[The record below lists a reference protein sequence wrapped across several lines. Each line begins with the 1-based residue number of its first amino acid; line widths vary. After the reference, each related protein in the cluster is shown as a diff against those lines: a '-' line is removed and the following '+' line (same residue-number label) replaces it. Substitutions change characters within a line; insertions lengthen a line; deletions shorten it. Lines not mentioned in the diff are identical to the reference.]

1 VNGLFAAVVSRVL
14 GLPRFVARAA
24 LLAAVFHGA
33 FVGGVTVIKS
43 GTNAL
48 FLSRADPG
56 QLPLLYAVVAVVVG
70 VATAV
75 LARLLG
81 RRPLRQ
87 LFGEVIVV
95 NAVVL
100 VAATVAVL
108 LHVPG
113 APALLYVLGE
123 ASATTGSVL
132 FWSRLMDGF
141 TSRDQKRVVG
151 VVGAGGMIGSA
162 VGGLAM
168 TLFVDITGVA
178 APVIASAIVWVL
190 ALPLLRVV
198 RTRSSAAGD
207 GDGDARETKTSRES
221 REAKEARRQAT
232 PGDTR
237 DAVKAL
243 FRQPYVRAVAGL
255 VVLFA
260 ATGAASDFV
269 FRAAAAER
277 TENEMAGLFGLL
289 NAVVGVV
296 VVFLQ
301 VGLTGRLLARLG
313 VFVFAAIIP
322 TLLVAFVGV
331 FVVVDALDPHGPW
344 GFRTLIVLKG
354 IEMAGAYSLHPV
366 VVALLYNPIAPELR
380 AQSRALID
388 GAIKKV
394 GAAAAGLVLGALATR
409 ADVVSVW
416 TVLITAALT
425 LLLLPTLRRLY
436 GAALEARV
444 QAPVQRG
451 RAYAIDTTDKD
462 TRQALEAG
470 LRSADSDDV
479 LAALDA
485 LGPTYELDGE
495 RLLLLLEHPEERVRA
510 TALARVPARP
520 DDGLAERLL
529 SIARTPGARRPRAEA
544 VRALARVQ
552 PGKAADVVLEFLDDD
567 EPGVVCAAL
576 EVTLRSRNDARAKA
590 RLKTLLAE
598 LPTLGI
604 AWRRDLARLLGVL
617 RDGRYASGVTTLMND
632 PDHSVRVLAIEA
644 AARRGDPAHVDDLI
658 KRLGERSTRL
668 AVLSALARFRDAAV
682 PALSAALDDTALDVA
697 VRARVPRLLE
707 RIGSEAAAHALL
719 FSNPRDD
726 AWLQSRIARSLVRI
740 VEQHPGVVVDRRRT
754 DEAIGRRL
762 VAYAAYADALADL
775 HASDDVR
782 LRLLRHIVN
791 DRRRQNLEIALDLLG
806 IHRGIDRMRAVARGL
821 MDRRKQSRLDAIEL
835 LDVALTADPLRTDF
849 LSLLDVRDAERPAD
863 AALHRARRLTHS
875 RDPLLRG
882 IARQTLRRCG
892 IDDDDDATASAAA
905 EGVGLPGSFELE
917 GTDMAD
923 PLVERLFLL
932 EDVDLFRGLAAD
944 DLLAI
949 AALAGELVVEPG
961 QVLYREGD
969 LGNDSLYVIIDG
981 VIELTRGGKLIM
993 TLQPGESAGQVSF
1006 VDKGP
1011 RPVTARIADGKP
1023 ARLLVV
1029 EREQFFD
1036 LMADRTS
1043 LMNGFFDVLANRL
1056 RALIDKASPEE
1067 KSGASRASR
1076 PPGPAER

>member
-1 VNGLFAAVVSRVL
+1 MNGLLAAVVSRVL

-87 LFGEVIVV
+87 LFGEVIVI

-100 VAATVAVL
+100 IAATVAVL
-108 LHVPG
+108 FHVPG

-162 VGGLAM
+162 LGGLAM
-168 TLFVDITGVA
+168 TLFVDVTGVA
-178 APVIASAIVWVL
+178 TPVIVSAVVWVL

-207 GDGDARETKTSRES
+207 GDGEGRETKAVREARES
-221 REAKEARRQAT
+221 KEARRQAA

-237 DAVKAL
+237 DAVVAL
-243 FRQPYVRAVAGL
+243 FKQPYVRAVAGL

-269 FRAAAAER
+269 FRAAAAKS

-289 NAVVGVV
+289 NAVVGII

-322 TLLVAFVGV
+322 TLLVAFVGLY
-331 FVVVDALDPHGPW
+331 VVVDAVDPTGPW
-344 GFRTLIVLKG
+344 AFRVLIVLKG

-394 GAAAAGLVLGALATR
+394 GAAVAGLILGALAAR
-409 ADVVSVW
+409 ADVVSAW
-416 TVLITAALT
+416 TVLVTAVLT

-451 RAYAIDTTDKD
+451 RPYAIDTTDKD

-495 RLLLLLEHPEERVRA
+495 ALLLLLEHPEERVRA

-520 DDGLAERLL
+520 DDRLATRLL
-529 SIARTPGARRPRAEA
+529 DIARTPGARRPRAEA

-552 PGKAADVVLEFLDDD
+552 PGKAADVVVEFLDDE

-576 EVTLRSRNDARAKA
+576 EVLLRSRNDAQAKA
-590 RLKTLLAE
+590 RLKALLAA

-617 RDGRYASGVTTLMND
+617 RDARYAVGVTTLMND

-658 KRLGERSTRL
+658 KRLGERSTRV
-668 AVLSALARFRDAAV
+668 AVLSALVRFRDAAV
-682 PALSAALDDTALDVA
+682 PALSAALDDTGLDVA

-740 VEQHPGVVVDRRRT
+740 VERNPGIAVDRRRT

-762 VAYAAYADALADL
+762 VAYAAYRDALADL
-775 HASDDVR
+775 NGSDDVR
-782 LRLLRHIVN
+782 LRLLKHIVN
-791 DRRRQNLEIALDLLG
+791 DRGRQNLEIALDLLG

-821 MDRRKQSRLDAIEL
+821 MDRRKQSRLDAVEL

-849 LSLLDVRDAERPAD
+849 LSLLDVRDAERPEG

-892 IDDDDDATASAAA
+892 VVDDDDATASAAA
-905 EGVGLPGSFELE
+905 EGVGMPGSFELE

-932 EDVDLFRGLAAD
+932 EDVDLFRGLSAD

-969 LGNDSLYVIIDG
+969 LGNDNLYVIVDG
-981 VIELTRGGKLIM
+981 VIELTRGGKLLM

-1056 RALIDKASPEE
+1056 RSLIDKATPDE
-1067 KSGASRASR
+1067 KTGAGRTTR
-1076 PPGPAER
+1076 PPGAADG

>member
-1 VNGLFAAVVSRVL
+1 MNGLFAAVVSRVM

-24 LLAAVFHGA
+24 LLAAVFHGV

-43 GTNAL
+43 GTNAM
-48 FLSRADPG
+48 FLSRAEPG
-56 QLPLLYAVVAVVVG
+56 LLPLLYAVVAVVVG

-75 LARLLG
+75 LARMLG

-87 LFGEVIVV
+87 LFGEVVVV
-95 NAVVL
+95 NAVLL
-100 VAATVAVL
+100 VGATLAVL
-108 LHVPG
+108 GLVPG
-113 APALLYVLGE
+113 AEALLYVLGE
-123 ASATTGSVL
+123 ATATTGSVL

-151 VVGAGGMIGSA
+151 VVAAGGMIGAA
-162 VGGLAM
+162 VGGLLM
-168 TLFVDITGVA
+168 RVFVDLTGVVAPMLVA
-178 APVIASAIVWVL
+178 AVVQVL
-190 ALPLLRVV
+190 ALPLLRVL

-207 GDGDARETKTSRES
+207 GPAPMAHNAPPTRAKTIAPER
-221 REAKEARRQAT
+221 EARRQAAALS
-232 PGDTR
+232 DTR
-237 DAVKAL
+237 DAVLAL
-243 FRQPYVRAVAGL
+243 FGQSYVRAVAGL

-269 FRAAAAER
+269 FRAAASRGSEA
-277 TENEMAGLFGLL
+277 EMAGLFGLL
-289 NAVVGVV
+289 NAVVGIV

-301 VGLTGRLLARLG
+301 VGLTGRLLSRLG

-322 TLLVAFVGV
+322 TLLVVLVAVYA
-331 FVVVDALDPHGPW
+331 VVDAAEPGGPW
-344 GFRTLIVLKG
+344 GFRVLIWLKG
-354 IEMAGAYSLHPV
+354 VEMAGAYSLHPV

-394 GAAAAGLVLGALATR
+394 GAAAAGLVLGGLATVG
-409 ADVVSVW
+409 AIVSVW
-416 TVLITAALT
+416 TVLVTALLT

-436 GAALEARV
+436 GSALERRV
-444 QAPVQRG
+444 NAPVHRG
-451 RAYAIDTTDKD
+451 RAAFIDTSDKD
-462 TRQALEAG
+462 TRQALEQG
-470 LRSADSDDV
+470 LRSSSSDDV
-479 LAALDA
+479 IAALDT
-485 LGPTYELDGE
+485 LGASYELDGE
-495 RLLLLLEHPEERVRA
+495 MLLTLLEHPEERVRA
-510 TALARVPARP
+510 TALLRVPARP
-520 DDGLAERLL
+520 DDRLAQRLL
-529 SIARTPGARRPRAEA
+529 TIARTPGARRPRAEA

-552 PGKAADVVLEFLDDD
+552 PGKAADVVAEFLDDG

-576 EVTLRSRNDARAKA
+576 EVILRTRSDARAKE
-590 RLKTLLAE
+590 RLKGLLIGIPE
-598 LPTLGI
+598 LGI

-617 RDGRYASGVTTLMND
+617 RDARYSTAVTTLMGD
-632 PDHSVRVLAIEA
+632 VDHSVRVLAIEA
-644 AARRGDPAHVDDLI
+644 AARRGDPAHVDALI
-658 KRLGERSTRL
+658 QRLGERATRV
-668 AVLSALARFRDAAV
+668 AVLAALARFRDAAV
-682 PALSAALDDTALDVA
+682 PALSLALDDTTLAVA

-707 RIGSEAAAHALL
+707 RIGTEAAAHALL

-726 AWLQSRIARSLVRI
+726 ASLQSRIARSLVRI
-740 VEQHPGVVVDRRRT
+740 VERHPGIVVDRRRT

-775 HASDDVR
+775 QASPDPR
-782 LRLLRHIVN
+782 LRLLKLIVN

-821 MDRRKQSRLDAIEL
+821 MDRRRQSRLDAVEL

-849 LSLLDVRDAERPAD
+849 LSLLDVRDVERSPD
-863 AALHRARRLTHS
+863 AALPRTRRLTHS

-882 IARQTLRRCG
+882 IARQTLRRHG
-892 IDDDDDATASAAA
+892 LVDADDATG

-917 GTDMAD
+917 GDDMAD

-949 AALAGELVVEPG
+949 ATMAGELVVEPG

-969 LGNDSLYVIIDG
+969 LGNDNLYVIVDG
-981 VIELTRGGKLIM
+981 VLELTRGDKLIM
-993 TLQPGESAGQVSF
+993 TLHAGESAGQVSF

-1011 RPVTARIADGKP
+1011 RPVTARVADGKP

-1056 RALIDKASPEE
+1056 RALINKASPDET
-1067 KSGASRASR
+1067 GAGRST
-1076 PPGPAER
+1076 ERR